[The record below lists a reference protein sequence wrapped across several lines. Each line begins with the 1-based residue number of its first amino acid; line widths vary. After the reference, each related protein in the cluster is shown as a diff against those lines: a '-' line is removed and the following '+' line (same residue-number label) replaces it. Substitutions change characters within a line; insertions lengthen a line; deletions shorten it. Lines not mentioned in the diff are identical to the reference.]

1 MPYPNC
7 IHIAKSLEK
16 PTARPKLVKEY
27 AMPTLFCR
35 PEKTKLGKC

>member
-16 PTARPKLVKEY
+16 PTARPKLDKQYVF
-27 AMPTLFCR
+27 AN
-35 PEKTKLGKC
+35 TKKDANKIE